1 MQGKNKKNN
10 RRAKSLIL
18 FCAFT
23 AIVLTVSTYA
33 WFIGMRTVNVA
44 AFDVEIQATESL
56 MLSLDG
62 KKWSNTVYISKDTLN
77 DVSYTG
83 HTNSWGGEGLIP
95 MSTVG
100 AMDEAASRM
109 VLFEKS
115 SHTATAGGY
124 RLMSSRVNNFTNGEG
139 TIDPEQKDYV
149 AFDLFVRNTTS
160 EK

>member
-109 VLFEKS
+109 ILFEKS

-124 RLMSSRVNNFTNGEG
+124 RLMSSRVNNF
-139 TIDPEQKDYV
+139 KC
-149 AFDLFVRNTTS
+149 
-160 EK
+160 